1 MTSIAIADDS
11 EVIRNLIAEII
22 RYEPELE
29 LAGSFENGREIVAW
43 TREGG
48 RADIY
53 LIDMRLPGLS
63 GTATIR
69 ALRGFLDD
77 VRIIAFSASAQ
88 EASVESAIAAGAD
101 QYVVKDAS
109 LNELLDALRT
119 PSTTTGGGEAPS
131 GQAAVDGVG
140 SASGT
145 GGDAGY
151 TVLVVDDHEIVR
163 ETTAALLESRGVGS
177 VCFAD
182 GDAALA
188 WIAGGGDPAAALVD
202 LRIGGTRDTD
212 LVRRLRELLP
222 DTAVYVHS
230 GVSHAEGTQVAAT
243 AGADGFIAKGELAV
257 DDLVETIEKRR
268 AQRA

>member
-22 RYEPELE
+22 RYEPQLE

-69 ALRGFLDD
+69 ALRRFLDD

-109 LNELLDALRT
+109 LSELLDALRA
-119 PSTTTGGGEAPS
+119 PSATTGDATP
-131 GQAAVDGVG
+131 DGVAAAD
-140 SASGT
+140 SAAATSQPGAGT
-145 GGDAGY
+145 YY

-163 ETTAALLESRGVGS
+163 ETTAALLASRGIES
-177 VCFAD
+177 VCFED
-182 GDAALA
+182 GDAALQ
-188 WIAGGGDPAAALVD
+188 WISDGGEPAAALID
-202 LRIGGTRDTD
+202 LRIGGSRDTS
-212 LVRRLRELLP
+212 LVRKLRELLP
-222 DTAVYVHS
+222 NTAVYVHS
-230 GVSHAEGTQVAAT
+230 GVSQSEGAQVAAST
-243 AGADGFIAKGELAV
+243 GADGFIAKGELAV
-257 DDLVETIEKRR
+257 DDLIATIEKRR
-268 AQRA
+268 AQPA